1 MTFSEALR
9 ANRYY
14 LLAIFLLMAVLYSDI
29 VPEMVVNW
37 ARDENYSHGFLVPFI
52 AAFFVYQRW
61 WELRVAPAVPS
72 NAGLLVLGLGLA
84 MLVLGWV
91 GTEYFTMRMSLIVFL
106 TGTVLYLF
114 GWSVLKLLSLPL
126 GYLMLM
132 VPIPYII
139 YNAVAFP
146 LKIFVTEVSVATL
159 KILGVVV
166 WHEGNIIMFT
176 NTVLEVADACS
187 GLRSIMSLLALS
199 VVFAFLTQK
208 GMLKRWII
216 ILSTVPIAVLTNA
229 FRVIVTG
236 FLAQYWGAQV
246 AEGFFHDFAG
256 YAVFLMAM
264 FLLLAL
270 GGVLGLVGKRSAKR
284 MEN

>member
-61 WELRVAPAVPS
+61 GELRVAPAVPS